1 MTIRNLFNFRVVT
14 LLSAASLGLFQVAC
28 HRAEPQE
35 EAVRAVRTMVVQGQ
49 GSAIEREFS
58 GEIRAR
64 LESRLSFRVPGKVV
78 ARPVNLGDTVKSGQL
93 LAQLDAADLQLG
105 QQAARAG
112 LASAQAQASLAA
124 ADLKRFQE
132 LKAQGFVSPAMLERY
147 QTASKS
153 ADAVVSQ
160 AQANALL
167 QGNQAGYSQ
176 LLSDGAGVITSVDA
190 EPGQVVAAGMPVL
203 TLAHDGPRDVVF
215 AVPDDMGMHLRKMV
229 GQSGAMKV
237 RLWGASQW
245 LPATVREVAASADGV
260 TRTLQVKA
268 DISTN
273 VSTPLNL
280 GQTATVALN
289 VPSRAGQGLLVPLQ
303 ALVEQNGQS
312 SVWLLDGKTMTVKRQ
327 PVVTAEVSG
336 NLVIVARGL
345 EAGQEIVT
353 AGVHVLAPGQ
363 KVKRLSAPESVAQGR
378 APNAVAH

>member
-78 ARPVNLGDTVKSGQL
+78 ARPVNLGDIVKSGQL

-363 KVKRLSAPESVAQGR
+363 KVKRLSAPDAVAQGR